1 MDGDAR
7 LCLGN
12 EKLGLYANH
21 FNIGHNAF
29 EVILHFGQFHEGEL
43 QSLMHTRIITCPAYA
58 KTLLHLLERS
68 LAEYESNFGPIPPGG
83 SHE

>member
-1 MDGDAR
+1 MDGHAPH
-7 LCLGN
+7 CLGA

-29 EVILHFGQFHEGEL
+29 EVILHFGQYYEGES

-58 KTLLHLLERS
+58 KTLMQLLEHT
-68 LAEYESNFGPIPPGG
+68 LAEYESSYGPISVGS